1 MPYAYLFQC
10 QACGFDVELIG
21 AKEFYLTPEG
31 ERTDYEYPAPDT
43 YEWPVKRVSG
53 LWNRVW
59 CPACRDTRN
68 LVIAELPEP
77 AEHPVQVFLLAEAE
91 GRSGDEVGP
100 CPVCGAATLN
110 DLEDLPCPR
119 CDTGRLTMIGEYE
132 P

>member
-1 MPYAYLFQC
+1 M
-10 QACGFDVELIG
+10 
-21 AKEFYLTPEG
+21 
-31 ERTDYEYPAPDT
+31 
-43 YEWPVKRVSG
+43 KRVSG

-59 CPACRDTRN
+59 CPACRATRC

-100 CPVCGAATLN
+100 CPECGTPTLN
-110 DLEDLPCPR
+110 DLEGLPCPH
-119 CDTGRLTMIGEYE
+119 CESGRLSLIGEYE